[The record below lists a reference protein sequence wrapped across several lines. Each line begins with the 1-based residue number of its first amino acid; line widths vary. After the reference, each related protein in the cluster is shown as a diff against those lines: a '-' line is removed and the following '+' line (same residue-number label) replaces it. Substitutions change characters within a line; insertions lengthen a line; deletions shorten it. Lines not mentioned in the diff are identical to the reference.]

1 MNIHGS
7 LTFNELTICI
17 FSSFLLQGLFH
28 PARKVRD
35 VYWKIYNSLY
45 IGGQDALVIGYPRI
59 SNDPKNQYARYELD
73 YIL

>member
-1 MNIHGS
+1 MFYNRNS
-7 LTFNELTICI
+7 MKTKT
-17 FSSFLLQGLFH
+17 FSSLYTLQGLFH

-45 IGGQDALVIGYPRI
+45 IGGQDALVLGYSRI
-59 SNDPKNQYARYELD
+59 TNDPNNQYARYELD